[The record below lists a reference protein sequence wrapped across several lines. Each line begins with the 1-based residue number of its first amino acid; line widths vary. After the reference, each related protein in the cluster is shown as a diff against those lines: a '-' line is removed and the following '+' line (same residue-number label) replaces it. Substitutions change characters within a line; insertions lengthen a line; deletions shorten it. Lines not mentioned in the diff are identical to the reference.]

1 MDVDDLHSP
10 DNNNLETTK
19 VQTDITNATDNNTR
33 TQTISLIESNTHDAS
48 NKITLMEIATSDT
61 DTSVDDNEAD
71 KNDFANSGA
80 RSNDQINTN
89 GSEKVMIS
97 TDIGT
102 TEANDSSNG
111 LGVDE
116 LTADNCGEVKEE
128 PYYFNA
134 PVYDTRIRSETETSA
149 TDMDDDVG
157 AQDIIEYKDEPV
169 QIGSGPDYPLQT
181 NEMELGELQFSNA
194 YSGMLK

>member
-1 MDVDDLHSP
+1 MDVDDLQSP

-33 TQTISLIESNTHDAS
+33 TQTISFIESNTHDAS

-61 DTSVDDNEAD
+61 DTSIDDNEAD

-80 RSNDQINTN
+80 RSNDEVNLDA
-89 GSEKVMIS
+89 EKVTNS
-97 TDIGT
+97 TNIGT

-111 LGVDE
+111 LGVDD
-116 LTADNCGEVKEE
+116 LTADDCSEVKEE

-149 TDMDDDVG
+149 TDTDDDIG
-157 AQDIIEYKDEPV
+157 AKDIIEFKDEPV
-169 QIGSGPDYPLQT
+169 QIGSGYDSPAQS

>member
-1 MDVDDLHSP
+1 MDVDDLPSP
-10 DNNNLETTK
+10 DNNNRKTTK

-33 TQTISLIESNTHDAS
+33 TQTISFIESNTHDAS

-61 DTSVDDNEAD
+61 DTSIIDNESD

-80 RSNDQINTN
+80 RSNDEVN
-89 GSEKVMIS
+89 SDAEKVING
-97 TDIGT
+97 TNIGT
-102 TEANDSSNG
+102 TEANDSING
-111 LGVDE
+111 IGVEE
-116 LTADNCGEVKEE
+116 LTAEDCGEVKEE

-149 TDMDDDVG
+149 TDTDGDVG
-157 AQDIIEYKDEPV
+157 AKDIIEFKDEPV
-169 QIGSGPDYPLQT
+169 QIGSVYDSAAQT
-181 NEMELGELQFSNA
+181 NEMELGELQLSNA

>member
-1 MDVDDLHSP
+1 MDVDDLPSP
-10 DNNNLETTK
+10 DNNNRKTTK

-33 TQTISLIESNTHDAS
+33 TQTISFIESNTHDAS

-61 DTSVDDNEAD
+61 DTSIDDNEAD

-80 RSNDQINTN
+80 RSNDEVN
-89 GSEKVMIS
+89 SDAEKVTNS
-97 TDIGT
+97 TNIGT
-102 TEANDSSNG
+102 IEANDSSNG

-116 LTADNCGEVKEE
+116 LTADQCGEVKEE

-134 PVYDTRIRSETETSA
+134 PVYDNRIRSETETSS
-149 TDMDDDVG
+149 TDTDDDVG
-157 AQDIIEYKDEPV
+157 AQDIIEYKDEPM
-169 QIGSGPDYPLQT
+169 QIGSGYDSPLLT